1 MRYLKQRSQLVPGHS
16 ANGTRWALIVNTP
29 FFQVPPLELGHLTS
43 ARGRDLVLGYKSR
56 HCLYAVFISSGT
68 VHCFVLDVL
77 TGKLN
82 FKMASAK
89 AKWSDHLHSDI
100 PGTQCVKPTPFCAGN

>member
-1 MRYLKQRSQLVPGHS
+1 MPEVEILSS
-16 ANGTRWALIVNTP
+16 GTKVDTVCTQFL
-29 FFQVPPLELGHLTS
+29 
-43 ARGRDLVLGYKSR
+43 LVLG
-56 HCLYAVFISSGT
+56 HV

-77 TGKLN
+77 TAKLN

-89 AKWSDHLHSDI
+89 AKWSDHLHSYI